1 MPFRKIRKK
10 PDSMPARRKPTSG
23 KKKKEEQKLKRAIK
37 RGDVEAPEK
46 KKPQHRRRVGPTGNG
61 IGGSESPAKPR
72 LELQSTFI
80 KLSPTFLEETKRI
93 AGNVPLQRPL
103 PPDAAILANVDTG
116 NFEANALTCLNR
128 PKWRYEQSK
137 LEVERNEEG
146 MFKKWLAQNDQ
157 IVQEWQAQL
166 DRKRRPVLEDDPEKP
181 PAPLPDAMPASPTIF
196 ERNLEV
202 WRQLWRVTEISQ
214 ILLILVDSRCP
225 SLHFPPSV
233 AGYLKNQKIILVL
246 TKVDITGPERT
257 EAWKSYLRE
266 QYPDIPFV
274 EVESYVAKDQ
284 TAVHQGRR
292 QFESSIPENFRVKLI
307 DTIKR
312 VHAELLEP
320 PAKVK
325 ENPERL
331 KNWVPPVKPEVDWD
345 AVISAKGD
353 KVGLAVGG
361 PAAPRPTEGSDD
373 GPGQGGKADSESER
387 RVPEVL
393 TIGLIGQPN
402 VGKSSLLN
410 ALFGAQRVTASRTP
424 GKVQKVSLLQSRVV
438 LTFPLKT
445 KHFQTLF
452 WTSDVRLVDCP
463 GLVFPN
469 FVPMELQVLSG
480 ILPISRVS
488 AVAACIHYAAQH
500 LPLERIYQLRHPSL
514 DEKPKVDKRTWREG
528 MKRSEVVAP
537 EGEDTKVV
545 WTAMDILTAY
555 ANYKGYT
562 TAKAGRPDVNRAGNA
577 ILRTLAEGRI
587 AWGFWPP
594 GMNLEKLDPEGLG
607 IYISGTE
614 AVGTDGELTE
624 AEEDLSAAVDEDAS
638 QEEYSEE
645 EGSDSED
652 GEDDE
657 DEDEGDTGQ
666 NVGGGRFGALT
677 IDDGE
682 ESDEASEE

>member
-23 KKKKEEQKLKRAIK
+23 KKRKEEQKLKRAIK

-46 KKPQHRRRVGPTGNG
+46 KRPQHTRRRVGPTGNE
-61 IGGSESPAKPR
+61 IGGSGAPAKSR

-80 KLSPTFLEETKRI
+80 RLSPTFLEESKRI

-103 PPDAAILANVDTG
+103 PPEAAILSNVDTG
-116 NFEANALTCLNR
+116 KFNPDALTCLNR

-157 IVQEWQAQL
+157 VVQDWQDQL
-166 DRKRRPVLEDDPEKP
+166 DDRRRPVVEEDPEKP

-214 ILLILVDSRCP
+214 ILLVLVDSRCP
-225 SLHFPPSV
+225 SLHFPPSL
-233 AGYLKNQKIILVL
+233 ASYLKNRKIILVL

-257 EAWKSYLRE
+257 EAWKSHLRARH
-266 QYPDIPFV
+266 PDIPIV

-284 TAVHQGRR
+284 TAVHQGKR

-307 DTIKR
+307 ETIKK
-312 VHAELLEP
+312 VHADLLEP
-320 PAKVK
+320 PQKVK
-325 ENPERL
+325 ENPDRL

-361 PAAPRPTEGSDD
+361 PTAPRPTEGNDD
-373 GPGQGGKADSESER
+373 GSTDGGKPESEGER
-387 RVPEVL
+387 RSPEVL

-410 ALFGAQRVTASRTP
+410 ALFGVQKVTASRTP
-424 GKVQKVSLLQSRVV
+424 G
-438 LTFPLKT
+438 KT

-452 WTSDVRLVDCP
+452 WTPEVRLVDCP

-500 LPLERIYQLRHPSL
+500 LPLETIYHLRHPSL
-514 DEKPKVDKRTWREG
+514 DEAPKVDKRTWREG
-528 MKRSEVVAP
+528 MKRSEAE
-537 EGEDTKVV
+537 EGEDLVTKAA
-545 WTAMDILTAY
+545 WTGMDILTAY

-577 ILRTLAEGRI
+577 MLRALAEGRV

-594 GMNLEKLDPEGLG
+594 GTDNAGSDGLG
-607 IYISGTE
+607 IWIPGTE
-614 AVGTDGELTE
+614 AAGTDGELTE
-624 AEEDLSAAVDEDAS
+624 PDDEPEDPEPEAV
-638 QEEYSEE
+638 SEKGE
-645 EGSDSED
+645 EG
-652 GEDDE
+652 E
-657 DEDEGDTGQ
+657 DEDEEEDEEEEGDSDDIGQ
-666 NVGGGRFGALT
+666 NVGGGRFGALA
-677 IDDGE
+677 IDGGE
-682 ESDEASEE
+682 ESEDSEG